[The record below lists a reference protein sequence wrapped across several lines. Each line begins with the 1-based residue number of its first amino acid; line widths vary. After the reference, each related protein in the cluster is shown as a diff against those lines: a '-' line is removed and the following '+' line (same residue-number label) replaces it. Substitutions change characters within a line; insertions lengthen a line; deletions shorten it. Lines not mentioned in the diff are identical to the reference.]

1 MMEWQIWIGAG
12 VLDMDKGRAMDGE
25 AGNMAYFSKWEV
37 VPKMLGWGVGG
48 GVSIPFFVRTAFKI
62 CNNFVLCSLQ
72 LLMFCNVII
81 NLLFELERDTVGGL
95 R

>member
-37 VPKMLGWGVGG
+37 VSKMLG
-48 GVSIPFFVRTAFKI
+48 
-62 CNNFVLCSLQ
+62 
-72 LLMFCNVII
+72 
-81 NLLFELERDTVGGL
+81 GGL
-95 R
+95 VYPFLLELPLRFVTILLCVVYSSLCFAM

>member
-37 VPKMLGWGVGG
+37 VSKMLGGG
-48 GVSIPFFVRTAFKI
+48 EYT
-62 CNNFVLCSLQ
+62 L
-72 LLMFCNVII
+72 FC
-81 NLLFELERDTVGGL
+81 
-95 R
+95 

>member
-37 VPKMLGWGVGG
+37 VSKMLG
-48 GVSIPFFVRTAFKI
+48 
-62 CNNFVLCSLQ
+62 
-72 LLMFCNVII
+72 
-81 NLLFELERDTVGGL
+81 GGL
-95 R
+95 VYPFLLELPLRFVTILFCVVYSSLCFAM

>member
-37 VPKMLGWGVGG
+37 VSKMLWGG
-48 GVSIPFFVRTAFKI
+48 GGLVYPFLLELPLRFVTILF
-62 CNNFVLCSLQ
+62 CVVYSSLCFA
-72 LLMFCNVII
+72 M
-81 NLLFELERDTVGGL
+81 
-95 R
+95 

>member
-37 VPKMLGWGVGG
+37 VSKMLG

-72 LLMFCNVII
+72 LLMFRNVII
-81 NLLFELERDTVGGL
+81 NLLFELARDTVVEL